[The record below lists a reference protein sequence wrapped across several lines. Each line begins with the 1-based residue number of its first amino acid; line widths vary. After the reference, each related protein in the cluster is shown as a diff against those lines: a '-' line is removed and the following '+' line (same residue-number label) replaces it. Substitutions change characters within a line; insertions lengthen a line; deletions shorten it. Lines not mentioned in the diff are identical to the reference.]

1 MKKIYQNPIT
11 TVFRVELQQMVAASE
26 QLGFGD
32 DVTSATGAESRQS
45 SGLWEAPK
53 VWDTEDDIDD
63 DF

>member
-1 MKKIYQNPIT
+1 MPN
-11 TVFRVELQQMVAASE
+11 
-26 QLGFGD
+26 FGD
-32 DVTSATGAESRQS
+32 DVTSETGAESRQS